1 VARNGKE
8 AHVTATPAHVEFDQ
22 GRLPHRLGGGGSLRL
37 VTLAAASACLAFFS
51 PSSSSPIGSAARS
64 PAPATV
70 VPAVELL
77 VSPQY
82 QAKTADTEDK
92 AGPAADPSGGDV
104 AAVAA
109 GSGPRGRWTQLAGAV
124 AGAEPLAL
132 RRVVAGP
139 ALSAPHAR
147 PVPQAEEWYRKQI
160 TRYQLHQTSRISITR
175 LRSPIP
181 SSFLDQTLGSKFN
194 QIIKQIDGG
203 ETQAHGAKVISS
215 PVRPTEGLAD
225 ARLLLGLGL
234 ALGLAYLAFLVVWF
248 WLTRNRTHGVARVV
262 RF

>member
-1 VARNGKE
+1 MWRGTGKRRTSRRRRHTSSSTKAGSRTGSE
-8 AHVTATPAHVEFDQ
+8 AGGVSDWSHSPLQAPA
-22 GRLPHRLGGGGSLRL
+22 
-37 VTLAAASACLAFFS
+37 S
-51 PSSSSPIGSAARS
+51 PSS
-64 PAPATV
+64 APAV
-70 VPAVELL
+70 RVELL

-147 PVPQAEEWYRKQI
+147 PVPQAEEWYRTQI

-225 ARLLLGLGL
+225 ARLLMGLGL
-234 ALGLAYLAFLVVWF
+234 ALGLAYLAFLVLWF
-248 WLTRNRTHGVARVV
+248 WLTRNHTHGVARVV